1 MSDELLG
8 LSFAII
14 IITFIVIN
22 FIIFVNKNITT
33 FGKITSVVLIIISSI
48 LNAYIVSDYQRIRN
62 NQYEHTEELIIAQ
75 RHLLNISDYVFTLE
89 KEVNNNN
96 VFNNWCDNEV
106 LQRIKKKT
114 ADSVN
119 TLNQDYDN
127 FLNNK

>member
-1 MSDELLG
+1 MSDEVLG

-22 FIIFVNKNITT
+22 FIIFISKNITT
-33 FGKITSVVLIIISSI
+33 FCKITSVVLIVISSI

-62 NQYEHTEELIIAQ
+62 DQYKHTKELIIAQ

-106 LQRIKKKT
+106 LQRIKKT

>member
-1 MSDELLG
+1 MSDEILG

-22 FIIFVNKNITT
+22 FIIFISKNITT
-33 FGKITSVVLIIISSI
+33 FCKITSVVLIIISSI

-62 NQYEHTEELIIAQ
+62 NQYKHTKELIIAQ

-106 LQRIKKKT
+106 LQRIKET

-119 TLNQDYDN
+119 TLNKDYDN

>member
-1 MSDELLG
+1 MTDEVLG

-22 FIIFVNKNITT
+22 FIIFISKNITT
-33 FGKITSVVLIIISSI
+33 FCKITSVVLIIISSI
-48 LNAYIVSDYQRIRN
+48 LNAYIISDYQRIRN
-62 NQYEHTEELIIAQ
+62 DQYKYTKELIIAQ

-96 VFNNWCDNEV
+96 IFNNWCDNEV
-106 LQRIKKKT
+106 LQRIKET

>member
-1 MSDELLG
+1 MSDEILG

-14 IITFIVIN
+14 IITFIIVN
-22 FIIFVNKNITT
+22 FTIFISKNITT
-33 FGKITSVVLIIISSI
+33 FCKITSVVLIIISSI

-62 NQYEHTEELIIAQ
+62 DQYKHTKELIIAQ

-106 LQRIKKKT
+106 LQRIKET

>member
-1 MSDELLG
+1 MSDEVLG

-22 FIIFVNKNITT
+22 FIIFISKNITT
-33 FGKITSVVLIIISSI
+33 FCKITSVVLIVISSI

-62 NQYEHTEELIIAQ
+62 DQYKHTKDLIIAQ

-89 KEVNNNN
+89 KEVNDNN

-106 LQRIKKKT
+106 LQRIKKT

>member
-1 MSDELLG
+1 MSDEILG

-22 FIIFVNKNITT
+22 FIIFISKNITT
-33 FGKITSVVLIIISSI
+33 FCKITSVILIIISSI

-106 LQRIKKKT
+106 LQRIKET

>member
-1 MSDELLG
+1 MSDEVLG

-14 IITFIVIN
+14 IITFIIIN

-62 NQYEHTEELIIAQ
+62 NQYKHTEELIIAQ

-106 LQRIKKKT
+106 LQRIKKT

>member
-1 MSDELLG
+1 MSDEILG

-62 NQYEHTEELIIAQ
+62 DQYKHTKELIIAQ

-106 LQRIKKKT
+106 LQCIKET

-119 TLNQDYDN
+119 ILNKDYDN

>member
-1 MSDELLG
+1 MSDEILG

-22 FIIFVNKNITT
+22 FIIFVSKNITT
-33 FGKITSVVLIIISSI
+33 FCKITSVVLIIISSI

-62 NQYEHTEELIIAQ
+62 DQYEHTEELIIAQ
-75 RHLLNISDYVFTLE
+75 RHLLNISDYLFTLE

-106 LQRIKKKT
+106 LQRIKET

>member
-1 MSDELLG
+1 MSDEILG

-22 FIIFVNKNITT
+22 FIIFISKNITT
-33 FGKITSVVLIIISSI
+33 FCKITSVVLIIISSI
-48 LNAYIVSDYQRIRN
+48 LNAYIVSDYQRIKN
-62 NQYEHTEELIIAQ
+62 NQYKHTKELIIAQ

-106 LQRIKKKT
+106 LQRIKET

>member
-1 MSDELLG
+1 MSDEVLG
-8 LSFAII
+8 LGFAII

-22 FIIFVNKNITT
+22 FIIFVSKNITT
-33 FGKITSVVLIIISSI
+33 FCKITSIVLIIISSI

-62 NQYEHTEELIIAQ
+62 DQYKHTKELIIAQ

-106 LQRIKKKT
+106 LQRIKKT

-119 TLNQDYDN
+119 TLNKDYDN

>member
-1 MSDELLG
+1 MSDEVLG

-106 LQRIKKKT
+106 LQRIKKT

>member
-1 MSDELLG
+1 MSDEVLG

-22 FIIFVNKNITT
+22 FVIFISKNITT
-33 FGKITSVVLIIISSI
+33 FCKITSVVFIIISSI

-106 LQRIKKKT
+106 LQRIKKT

>member
-1 MSDELLG
+1 MSDEILG
-8 LSFAII
+8 LNFAII
-14 IITFIVIN
+14 IITFIIVSFTI
-22 FIIFVNKNITT
+22 FISKNITT
-33 FGKITSVVLIIISSI
+33 FCKITSVILIIISSI
-48 LNAYIVSDYQRIRN
+48 LNAYIVSDYQKIRN
-62 NQYEHTEELIIAQ
+62 DRYKHTKELIIAQ

-96 VFNNWCDNEV
+96 VFNNWCDSEV
-106 LQRIKKKT
+106 LQRIKET

>member
-1 MSDELLG
+1 MSDEVLG

-14 IITFIVIN
+14 IITFIIIN

-48 LNAYIVSDYQRIRN
+48 LNAYIVSDYQRIKN
-62 NQYEHTEELIIAQ
+62 NQYKHTKELIIAQ

-106 LQRIKKKT
+106 LQRIKKT

-119 TLNQDYDN
+119 TLNKDYDN

>member
-1 MSDELLG
+1 MNDEILG

-62 NQYEHTEELIIAQ
+62 DQYKHTKELIIAQ

-89 KEVNNNN
+89 KEVNNKN

-106 LQRIKKKT
+106 LQRIKET

-119 TLNQDYDN
+119 TLNKDYDN

>member
-1 MSDELLG
+1 MSNEILGLG
-8 LSFAII
+8 LSII
-14 IITFIVIN
+14 IITFIILNIVI
-22 FIIFVNKNITT
+22 IINKNITKC
-33 FGKITSVVLIIISSI
+33 GKIISTTLIVISVIISYYLI
-48 LNAYIVSDYQRIRN
+48 FDYQKIRD
-62 NQYEHTEELIIAQ
+62 NQYKYTKELIIAQ

-106 LQRIKKKT
+106 LQRIKET

>member
-1 MSDELLG
+1 MSDEILG

-33 FGKITSVVLIIISSI
+33 FAKITSVVLIIISSI
-48 LNAYIVSDYQRIRN
+48 LNGYIVSDYQRIRN

-75 RHLLNISDYVFTLE
+75 RHLLNISNYVFTLE

-106 LQRIKKKT
+106 LQRIKKT

-127 FLNNK
+127 FLNSK

>member
-1 MSDELLG
+1 MSDEVLG

-22 FIIFVNKNITT
+22 FIIFVSKNITT
-33 FGKITSVVLIIISSI
+33 FCKITSVVLIIISSI

-106 LQRIKKKT
+106 LQRIKKT

>member
-1 MSDELLG
+1 MSDEILG

-62 NQYEHTEELIIAQ
+62 DQYKHTKELIIAQ

-106 LQRIKKKT
+106 LQSIKET

-119 TLNQDYDN
+119 TLNKDYDN

>member
-1 MSDELLG
+1 MSDEILG

-14 IITFIVIN
+14 IIIFIVIN

-106 LQRIKKKT
+106 LQRIKKT

>member
-1 MSDELLG
+1 MSDEILG

-62 NQYEHTEELIIAQ
+62 DQYKHTKELIIAQ

-106 LQRIKKKT
+106 LQRIKET

-119 TLNQDYDN
+119 TLNQDYNN

>member
-1 MSDELLG
+1 MSDEILG

-22 FIIFVNKNITT
+22 FIIYVNKNITT
-33 FGKITSVVLIIISSI
+33 FCKITSVVLIIISSI

-106 LQRIKKKT
+106 LQRIKKT

>member
-1 MSDELLG
+1 MSDEILG

-33 FGKITSVVLIIISSI
+33 FGKIISVVLIIISSI
-48 LNAYIVSDYQRIRN
+48 LNAYIVSDYQKIRN
-62 NQYEHTEELIIAQ
+62 DQYKHTKELIIAQ

-106 LQRIKKKT
+106 LQRIKET

>member
-1 MSDELLG
+1 MSDEILG
-8 LSFAII
+8 LSFSII

-33 FGKITSVVLIIISSI
+33 FGKIISVVLIIISSI

-62 NQYEHTEELIIAQ
+62 NQYKHTKELIIAQ

-106 LQRIKKKT
+106 LQRIKET

>member
-1 MSDELLG
+1 MSDEILG

-106 LQRIKKKT
+106 LQRIKKT

>member
-1 MSDELLG
+1 MSDEVLG

-62 NQYEHTEELIIAQ
+62 DQYEHTEELIIAQ

-106 LQRIKKKT
+106 LQRIKKT

>member
-1 MSDELLG
+1 MSDEILG

-62 NQYEHTEELIIAQ
+62 DQYKHTKELIIAQ

-96 VFNNWCDNEV
+96 VFNNWCNNEV
-106 LQRIKKKT
+106 LQRIKET

-119 TLNQDYDN
+119 ILNKDYDN
-127 FLNNK
+127 FLDNK

>member
-1 MSDELLG
+1 MSDEVLG

-22 FIIFVNKNITT
+22 FIIFISKNITT
-33 FGKITSVVLIIISSI
+33 FCKITSVVLIIISSI
-48 LNAYIVSDYQRIRN
+48 LNAYIISDYQRIRN
-62 NQYEHTEELIIAQ
+62 DQYKYTKELIIAQ

-96 VFNNWCDNEV
+96 IFNNWCDNEV
-106 LQRIKKKT
+106 LQHIKET

>member
-1 MSDELLG
+1 MSDEVLG

-22 FIIFVNKNITT
+22 FIIFISKNITT
-33 FGKITSVVLIIISSI
+33 FCKITSVVLIIISSI
-48 LNAYIVSDYQRIRN
+48 LNAYIISDYQRIRN
-62 NQYEHTEELIIAQ
+62 DQYKYTKELIIAQ

-96 VFNNWCDNEV
+96 IFNNWCDNEV
-106 LQRIKKKT
+106 LQRIKET

>member
-1 MSDELLG
+1 MSDEILG

-33 FGKITSVVLIIISSI
+33 LGKIISVVLIIISSI

-62 NQYEHTEELIIAQ
+62 DQYKHTKELIIAQ

-106 LQRIKKKT
+106 LQRIKET

>member
-1 MSDELLG
+1 MSDEILG

-62 NQYEHTEELIIAQ
+62 DQYKHTKELIIAQ

-106 LQRIKKKT
+106 LQRIKKT

-119 TLNQDYDN
+119 TLNKDYDN

>member
-1 MSDELLG
+1 MSDEILG

-48 LNAYIVSDYQRIRN
+48 LNAYIVSNYQKIRN
-62 NQYEHTEELIIAQ
+62 DQYKHTKELIIAQ

-106 LQRIKKKT
+106 LQRIKET

>member
-1 MSDELLG
+1 MSDEVLG

-33 FGKITSVVLIIISSI
+33 FGKITSVVFIIISSI

-62 NQYEHTEELIIAQ
+62 DQYKHTEELIIAQ
-75 RHLLNISDYVFTLE
+75 RHLLNISDYIFTLE

-106 LQRIKKKT
+106 LQRIKKT

>member
-1 MSDELLG
+1 MSDEILG

-62 NQYEHTEELIIAQ
+62 DQYKHTKELIIAQ

-89 KEVNNNN
+89 KEINNNN
-96 VFNNWCDNEV
+96 IFNNWCDNEV
-106 LQRIKKKT
+106 LQRIKET

-119 TLNQDYDN
+119 ILNKDYDN
-127 FLNNK
+127 FLDNK

>member
-1 MSDELLG
+1 MSDEILG

-14 IITFIVIN
+14 IITFIIIN

-33 FGKITSVVLIIISSI
+33 FAKITSVVLIIISSI

-62 NQYEHTEELIIAQ
+62 NQYEHIKELIIAQ

-106 LQRIKKKT
+106 LQRIKET

>member
-1 MSDELLG
+1 MSDEVLG

-22 FIIFVNKNITT
+22 FIIFISKNITT
-33 FGKITSVVLIIISSI
+33 FCKITSVVLIIISSI

-106 LQRIKKKT
+106 LQRIKKT

>member
-1 MSDELLG
+1 MSDEVLG

-22 FIIFVNKNITT
+22 FIIFVSKNITT
-33 FGKITSVVLIIISSI
+33 FCKITSVVLIIISSI

-62 NQYEHTEELIIAQ
+62 NQYKHTEELIIAQ
-75 RHLLNISDYVFTLE
+75 RHLLNISDYVFTLK

-106 LQRIKKKT
+106 LQRIRKT

>member
-1 MSDELLG
+1 MSDEVLG

-22 FIIFVNKNITT
+22 FIIFVSKNITT
-33 FGKITSVVLIIISSI
+33 FCKITSVVLIIISSI

-62 NQYEHTEELIIAQ
+62 DQYKHTEELIIAQ

-106 LQRIKKKT
+106 LQRIKKT